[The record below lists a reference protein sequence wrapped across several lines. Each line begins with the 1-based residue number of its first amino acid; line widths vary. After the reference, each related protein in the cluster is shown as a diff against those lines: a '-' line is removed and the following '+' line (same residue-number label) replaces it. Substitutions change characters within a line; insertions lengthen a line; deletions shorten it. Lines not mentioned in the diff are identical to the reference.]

1 MTGAHPDEK
10 TVLAGRRDEGVKSV
24 LETGELPFHL
34 QARPLMIE
42 NDPPASGS
50 FLAKTVSKPLKEGQC
65 MKIGI
70 FAGIHGDE
78 EAGTL
83 ATLELMRWAAE
94 APEGLQDYELH
105 FYPVCNPTGSN
116 LGTRHSHSGLDLNR
130 EFWRGSIE
138 PEVVYLE
145 GELRRECYDGIIS
158 LHSDDTSDGCYG
170 FVSGALLS
178 EHLLEPAL
186 QAASEFLPR
195 NEAMII
201 DSFRASRGIIKEG
214 YLGILSAPPE
224 QRPHALEI
232 VFETPALAPMDAQV
246 QATVAAVKRILAE
259 YRELQAYAA
268 NL

>member
-1 MTGAHPDEK
+1 MTLLPDLHF
-10 TVLAGRRDEGVKSV
+10 TGRSLADHCVTSRHSSRQMSALK
-24 LETGELPFHL
+24 
-34 QARPLMIE
+34 
-42 NDPPASGS
+42 PPAQGL
-50 FLAKTVSKPLKEGQC
+50 FIPKIISKPLKPGYGI
-65 MKIGI
+65 KIGL

-83 ATLELMRWAAE
+83 ATQELIRWAAE
-94 APEGLQDYELH
+94 KPEELQDYELH
-105 FYPVCNPTGSN
+105 FYPICNPSGRN

-130 EFWRGSIE
+130 EFWFGSIE

-145 GELRRECYDGIIS
+145 GELRREKYDGIIS

-186 QAASEFLPR
+186 QAASEHLPR
-195 NEAMII
+195 DERHVI
-201 DSFRASRGIIKEG
+201 DGFLAGRGIIKEG

-224 QRPHALEI
+224 QRPRALEI
-232 VFETPALAPMDAQV
+232 VFETPALAPMSLQV
-246 QATVAAVKRILAE
+246 KATIAAVKRILAE

>member
-1 MTGAHPDEK
+1 MT
-10 TVLAGRRDEGVKSV
+10 
-24 LETGELPFHL
+24 LPYHL
-34 QARPLMIE
+34 QFGDRHAFQRGTIPLSASRLMLQSL
-42 NDPPASGS
+42 PPDQGI
-50 FLAKTVSKPLKEGQC
+50 FIPKIVSKPLKPGHGI
-65 MKIGI
+65 KIGI

-83 ATLELMRWAAE
+83 AVQDLIRWAAE
-94 APEGLQDYELH
+94 KPEELHDYELH
-105 FYPVCNPTGSN
+105 FFPICNPSGRN

-130 EFWRGSIE
+130 EFWYGSIE
-138 PEVVYLE
+138 PEVIYLE
-145 GELRRECYDGIIS
+145 SELRREKYDGIIS
-158 LHSDDTSDGCYG
+158 LHSDDTSDGCYGCYGCYG

-186 QAASEFLPR
+186 KAASEFLPR
-195 NEAMII
+195 NEQHII
-201 DSFRASRGIIKEG
+201 DGFLASRGIIKEG

-232 VFETPALAPMDAQV
+232 DFETPALAPMPQQV
-246 QATVAAVKRILAE
+246 KATIAAVKSILAE

>member
-1 MTGAHPDEK
+1 MTASKPPKPDIFI
-10 TVLAGRRDEGVKSV
+10 
-24 LETGELPFHL
+24 P
-34 QARPLMIE
+34 
-42 NDPPASGS
+42 
-50 FLAKTVSKPLKEGQC
+50 KTVSKPRKEGHGI
-65 MKIGI
+65 KIGI

-83 ATLELMRWAAE
+83 ATHELIAWAAE
-94 APEGLQDYELH
+94 RPEELHDYELH
-105 FYPVCNPTGSN
+105 FFAVCNPTG
-116 LGTRHSHSGLDLNR
+116 LALRTRHSHSGLDLNR
-130 EFWRGSIE
+130 EFWRGSVQ

-145 GELRRECYDGIIS
+145 GELRSERYDGIIS

-186 QAASEFLPR
+186 QAAGEFLPR
-195 NEAMII
+195 NEQDII
-201 DSFRASRGIIKEG
+201 DGFRASRGIIKEG

-246 QATVAAVKRILAE
+246 KATVAAVKRILVE

>member
-1 MTGAHPDEK
+1 
-10 TVLAGRRDEGVKSV
+10 
-24 LETGELPFHL
+24 
-34 QARPLMIE
+34 MIE
-42 NDPPASGS
+42 IKPPEPGA
-50 FLAKTVSKPLKEGQC
+50 FLPKVVSKPRQPGHGI
-65 MKIGI
+65 KIGI

-83 ATLELMRWAAE
+83 ATQELIRWAAE
-94 APEGLQDYELH
+94 TPEELHDYELH
-105 FYPVCNPTGSN
+105 FFPVCNPTGRA

-130 EFWRGSIE
+130 EFWFGSTE
-138 PEVVYLE
+138 PEVIHLE
-145 GELRRECYDGIIS
+145 GELRRECYEGIIS

-186 QAASEFLPR
+186 QAASQFLPR
-195 NEAMII
+195 NEQSVI
-201 DSFRASRGIIKEG
+201 DGFPAARGIIKEG

-232 VFETPALAPMDAQV
+232 VFETPALAPMGAQV
-246 QATVAAVKRILAE
+246 MATVVAVKKILAE

>member
-1 MTGAHPDEK
+1 MPGTH
-10 TVLAGRRDEGVKSV
+10 
-24 LETGELPFHL
+24 
-34 QARPLMIE
+34 I
-42 NDPPASGS
+42 
-50 FLAKTVSKPLKEGQC
+50 AKITYKPLKPGHGI
-65 MKIGI
+65 KLGI

-83 ATLELMRWAAE
+83 ATQELIHWAAGK
-94 APEGLQDYELH
+94 PEELHDYELH
-105 FYPVCNPTGSN
+105 FYPVCNPTGLA
-116 LGTRHSHSGLDLNR
+116 LGTRHSHCGLDLNR
-130 EFWRGSIE
+130 EFWKGSTE
-138 PEVVYLE
+138 PEIVFLE
-145 GELRRECYDGIIS
+145 AELRREKYDGIIS

-170 FVSGALLS
+170 FVSGDLLS

-186 QAASEFLPR
+186 QAASDFLPR
-195 NEAMII
+195 NEAPII
-201 DSFRASRGIIKEG
+201 DGFNARHGIIKEG

-246 QATVAAVKRILAE
+246 KATVAAVKRILAE